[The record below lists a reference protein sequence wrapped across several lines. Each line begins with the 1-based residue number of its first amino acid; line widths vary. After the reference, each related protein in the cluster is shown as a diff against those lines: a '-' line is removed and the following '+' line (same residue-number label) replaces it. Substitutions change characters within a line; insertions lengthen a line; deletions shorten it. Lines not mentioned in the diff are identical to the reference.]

1 MQIETRKYTVH
12 FDVADAIARAQSSYE
27 GTMYQPYRL
36 VTPVVSSLMGA
47 FVSDLEGNM
56 IDYVLSK
63 ENLEV
68 VFLDT
73 NVVSDT
79 LTLLVTSELT
89 QEESY
94 RAAEGMLGYLIAQLD
109 ELGGLVDKG
118 VFYDR
123 QNKEVAYSSRY
134 QIDFNYDLRE
144 KAE

>member
-12 FDVADAIARAQSSYE
+12 FNVVDAVAKAQSSYD
-27 GTMYQPYRL
+27 GTMYQPDRA
-36 VTPVVSSLMGA
+36 VTPVVSTLLGE

-56 IDYVLSK
+56 IDYALSE

-68 VFLDT
+68 VFIDT
-73 NVVSDT
+73 KVVSDK
-79 LTLLVTSELT
+79 LTLIVTSELT

-94 RAAEGMLGYLIAQLD
+94 RAAEVMLGYLVAQLD

-123 QNKEVAYSSRY
+123 QNKEVAYSSIY